1 MLLTPLGFTNLHLP
15 HQGNAQHTFD
25 KTRLHTYTH
34 TAVKSLTYQQIM
46 MRRCSYF
53 WLIPDYLCCHHVSP
67 ESERG
72 LLSALVTHTPPSA
85 PRRHLPQWRT
95 ERFGK
100 WRPFITAAYAR
111 THTHSPR
118 PNLRRIRRQS
128 ESPLSMLMSH
138 NYLLTA
144 QTNGVRGGEVTS
156 NQNCH
161 RWSSPVIERER
172 LSHTLMGALE
182 VEGSVFVCVIGND
195 NGPLI
200 SPNMFLSSA
209 TNVAAE
215 PTLRHT
221 AINHQTFGYLPL
233 SLSLVLSLAFPPFL
247 FLFLSSSVSFSAV
260 SLWGL
265 SWQAWKM
272 ECSWLMIFKNDREE
286 IEKAFPPEPCRMCT
300 Y

>member
-1 MLLTPLGFTNLHLP
+1 MHLYYVVDTTWIYQSSP
-15 HQGNAQHTFD
+15 ATSGQCTAHFRQD
-25 KTRLHTYTH
+25 KTPHIRAH

-233 SLSLVLSLAFPPFL
+233 SLSLLCFHLLSPPSYF
-247 FLFLSSSVSFSAV
+247 SFSPAP
-260 SLWGL
+260 SLSPPYL
-265 SWQAWKM
+265 SGAWAGKHGK
-272 ECSWLMIFKNDREE
+272 WNALD
-286 IEKAFPPEPCRMCT
+286 
-300 Y
+300 